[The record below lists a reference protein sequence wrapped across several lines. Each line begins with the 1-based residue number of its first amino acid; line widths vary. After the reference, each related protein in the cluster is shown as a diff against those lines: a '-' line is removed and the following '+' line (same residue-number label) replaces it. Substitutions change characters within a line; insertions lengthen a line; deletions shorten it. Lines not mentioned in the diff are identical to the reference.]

1 MSFNPDPFKSLFVDT
16 LYTLD
21 DTQFL
26 IGFANG
32 FVQRISLPN
41 NIILK
46 TYNPLLFQKDDP
58 FKEKEQKT
66 DEKPQNP
73 PNEENTEKGR
83 NHGKKEESAPAEEK
97 KEEAPKNNENEN
109 QPKKQKTWFWTTYC
123 CQELNRSAIAT

>member
-1 MSFNPDPFKSLFVDT
+1 MSSNPDPFKSLFVDT

-46 TYNPLLFQKDDP
+46 TYNPLLFQKDDR

-83 NHGKKEESAPAEEK
+83 NHGKKGRKRAS
-97 KEEAPKNNENEN
+97 
-109 QPKKQKTWFWTTYC
+109 
-123 CQELNRSAIAT
+123 